1 MSNAHLPTSTRA
13 AIITLMLL
21 AGVAGLGACS
31 SPLGQR
37 ASLAGSSFRDL
48 FRERPDDLAQRQPAD
63 RLSVARSLNVA
74 DMRRDPGATAA
85 TPPADT
91 TTALDWSLPDVL
103 ARAIEHNLQL
113 KAASLDPQIAEASLS
128 AERAKFEAVFTPSA
142 RFRNDDQ
149 PSLNTTVANSQ
160 KLASL
165 SGGVSVPLR
174 TGGRANIALSGGYT
188 QSDNPFLTTGES
200 YSAGLDASVSL
211 PLLRGSGRA
220 VNTASIKIAGYEAD
234 LAMARTKL
242 QVIGVLAQTQR
253 AYWNLVGT
261 RQELVVRQKQLE
273 LAQAQLDAARRRV
286 NAGSSPELE
295 LTRAESGVASSLNA
309 IITAETNVL
318 TATRALKRLVASPEA
333 PVLGEQTINPTTPP
347 EAQELALDRDRL
359 LTLAQ
364 DNRAELVQ
372 TELQLLV
379 DALNIDLAQDATR
392 PALTADAAYGYDGLG
407 RNVFGATRT
416 LTRGKFQSWSLG
428 LSGEI
433 PIEGDQAADA
443 RLRRAMLSRVQR
455 LATDA
460 DQRQSIQ
467 QEVLDAIDRVASAWQ
482 RIIAAQ
488 QSAILAGRTL
498 DGERRQFD
506 AGTRTSTDVLDASA
520 RLADAQSQEV
530 RALSDYRLALVD
542 LAVATGTV
550 LGDAD
555 IRWDAMPDAGTASD
569 PRAK

>member
-1 MSNAHLPTSTRA
+1 MSNAISHTSTRA

-21 AGVAGLGACS
+21 AGVASLGACS

-48 FRERPDDLAQRQPAD
+48 FRERPDDLAPRQPAE

-74 DMRRDPGATAA
+74 DMRRDAAATSPATAA
-85 TPPADT
+85 

-113 KAASLDPQIAEASLS
+113 QAAALDPQIAEASLS

-200 YSAGLDASVSL
+200 YTAGLDASVSL

-253 AYWNLVGT
+253 AYWNLVGA

-318 TATRALKRLVASPEA
+318 TATRALKRLVASPDA
-333 PVLGEQTINPTTPP
+333 PVLSEQPINPTTPP

-467 QEVLDAIDRVASAWQ
+467 QEVLDAVDRVASAWQ

-520 RLADAQSQEV
+520 RVADAQSQEV

-555 IRWDAMPDAGTASD
+555 IRWDATPDA
-569 PRAK
+569 K